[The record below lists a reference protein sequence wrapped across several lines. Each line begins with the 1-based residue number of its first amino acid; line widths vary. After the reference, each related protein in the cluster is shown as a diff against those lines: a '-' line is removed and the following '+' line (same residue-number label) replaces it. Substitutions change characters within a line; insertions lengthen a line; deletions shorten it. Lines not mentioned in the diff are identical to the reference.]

1 MNYSHELDIK
11 FLEILDLYRKD
22 FSFVSKRLFIC
33 METTFHLYRNDFLFV
48 SKRLFI
54 CIETTSICIETTC
67 IETTLYR
74 NDRTPVDMSTE
85 MCRSTYR
92 PTHRSNIGRYVDRH
106 STDTSVDMSTESD
119 CPIVGRH
126 VDR

>member
-22 FSFVSKRLFIC
+22 FSFVWKRLFIC

-74 NDRTPVDMSTE
+74 NDRTPHAV
-85 MCRSTYR
+85 
-92 PTHRSNIGRYVDRH
+92 N
-106 STDTSVDMSTESD
+106 
-119 CPIVGRH
+119 
-126 VDR
+126 